1 MGFVSS
7 RSTSDIKWTANLL
20 NVCKMKYELAHTP
33 ELHEQRNKKMQG
45 VGGRGTY
52 DEFCGMVGCL
62 LVA

>member
-1 MGFVSS
+1 
-7 RSTSDIKWTANLL
+7 
-20 NVCKMKYELAHTP
+20 MKYELAHTP

-52 DEFCGMVGCL
+52 DEFCGMVGWL